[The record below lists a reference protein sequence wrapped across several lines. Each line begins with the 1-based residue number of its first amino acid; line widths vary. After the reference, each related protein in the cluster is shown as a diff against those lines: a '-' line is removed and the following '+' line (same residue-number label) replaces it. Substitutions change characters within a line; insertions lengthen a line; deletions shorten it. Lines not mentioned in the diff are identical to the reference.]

1 MPGMRLDEL
10 IGKLRQGGLDP
21 TAEDVADA
29 VWLAR
34 RLGAAPPSEAR
45 GQPDGTPDGA
55 PAADTEHTGDAPDV
69 PHTDDGGDADSAR
82 GATGRGA
89 ARSADGASPDS
100 GPAGPPADAPAAPVP
115 LLTPGL
121 GARPP
126 AAAPAAFPVR
136 APAAAALPGLLG
148 LEKALRALGRYRV
161 ASARSGDERIDEEAT
176 ADRAA
181 ASGILL
187 PVTRPGRRRRCD
199 VQLLMDTGPAMAVW
213 GRLVE
218 ELRQACQQSGA
229 FASVRVHHLYADDA
243 GVPLIGT
250 TAGPGRHTR
259 LRPADELHDPTGRR
273 ITFVISD
280 CVGPLWQ
287 NGSAQ
292 RLLHH
297 WPRTAP
303 LAVVQPLPPRLWGRT
318 ALPAEPGLLVRPAE
332 VGGRLGFRPDDEPWE
347 EPAPGARPVPVL
359 QPTPEAFEAFAR
371 LLGGAGPTSERAWA
385 ALTDPA
391 TPPPA
396 APAPAAPAARSDH
409 DLLRAFRAGASPGAL
424 RLAVYLAAAPLT
436 LPVMQ
441 LVQRAMLPDTG
452 PMELAEVLLGGL
464 LRQLPGTEDHPCFA
478 YPGRVQDLLLSSLDQ
493 DTAGLVLK
501 HCSAY
506 VERHFGRG
514 TRNFAALAAA
524 RLADH
529 DPGAGAGPLPEGSG
543 SPGDGGSV
551 EAELFASIPARVL
564 RFYLPDLVTPDPLT
578 EAERLLGQWHRLAD
592 PEVLRRARE
601 QALAAVAPGTAPGG
615 PRPHLVLGRILRAE
629 AGTAAARTTGGR
641 ADLLREA
648 ATALAAA
655 HAAASGDSRE
665 RAEAALELAGCRRE
679 LWQLTAESDPLARA
693 LDVLDPGLAPW
704 PMLTER
710 AREWFSARPTDDRE
724 PAGDDQVFRGDAQRE
739 GGALRD
745 GEALGDGGARLGDD
759 ALRDGGARPGDDARP
774 GGEAPRDG
782 DDALR
787 EGEAVRDGD
796 ARPGGEALPG
806 GDARPGDDA
815 LRDGEAV
822 RDGDARPGGDA
833 HPEPGTDPAAPD
845 AHPAAPVAGVP
856 APGPQVD
863 VPVAGV
869 PAPGPQVDVPVAGV
883 PAPGPQVDVPVTG
896 VPAPRP
902 QDDASVTGAPAP
914 RPQDDVTAT
923 TARTPRPQDDATG
936 TEVPV
941 PRGRGG
947 VPWAV
952 TAHRSRLL
960 LRGRILLDL
969 RHPGAAAGELREAC
983 ALLDAE
989 AAGDAV
995 RAPALLELARALRES
1010 GAEDGETRR
1019 ALLRARRSAGD
1030 DPGLLLPC
1038 LAALAAFHDAAGEA
1052 READAAYERAALL
1065 APAEGALRC
1074 RLLTSWGES
1083 LLRRASARDGAGTV
1097 DRAEQVLREALKSL
1111 PARSTQRGRLQGL
1124 VGSALAQ
1131 RFRHLGFLPD
1141 LFESRHLLGQAL
1153 RAAADAAVR
1162 AEVWLQ
1168 LGRVRL
1174 EGWYHAGAPVLMD
1187 ALQAYENAEREAQ
1200 SAYGADPG
1208 SVTAARARYGSG
1220 TVLALMGRPGAA
1232 RGAYRAARDQWQ
1244 RLVAAL
1250 REVDW
1255 ADVELSRA
1263 APADPLASAGRLMPE
1278 EQWREAAP
1286 PWWPWTQEW
1295 NNSAELDRS

>member
-1 MPGMRLDEL
+1 MPSVPNPFVSASGPVR
-10 IGKLRQGGLDP
+10 
-21 TAEDVADA
+21 TY
-29 VWLAR
+29 
-34 RLGAAPPSEAR
+34 
-45 GQPDGTPDGA
+45 GA
-55 PAADTEHTGDAPDV
+55 PRW
-69 PHTDDGGDADSAR
+69 AR
-82 GATGRGA
+82 N
-89 ARSADGASPDS
+89 PP
-100 GPAGPPADAPAAPVP
+100 PAGPPPPVA
-115 LLTPGL
+115 G
-121 GARPP
+121 

-213 GRLVE
+213 GQLVE

-229 FASVRVHHLYADDA
+229 FASVRVHHLYADDSGA
-243 GVPLIGT
+243 PLIGT

-318 ALPAEPGLLVRPAE
+318 ALPAEPGLLLRPAE

-391 TPPPA
+391 TRPPA
-396 APAPAAPAARSDH
+396 APAAPAPRGDH

-529 DPGAGAGPLPEGSG
+529 DPAAGAGPLPEGTG

-601 QALAAVAPGTAPGG
+601 QAQAAVAPGAAPGG
-615 PRPHLVLGRILRAE
+615 PRSHLALGRILRAE
-629 AGTAAARTTGGR
+629 AGTAAAR
-641 ADLLREA
+641 A
-648 ATALAAA
+648 
-655 HAAASGDSRE
+655 
-665 RAEAALELAGCRRE
+665 
-679 LWQLTAESDPLARA
+679 
-693 LDVLDPGLAPW
+693 
-704 PMLTER
+704 
-710 AREWFSARPTDDRE
+710 
-724 PAGDDQVFRGDAQRE
+724 
-739 GGALRD
+739 
-745 GEALGDGGARLGDD
+745 
-759 ALRDGGARPGDDARP
+759 
-774 GGEAPRDG
+774 
-782 DDALR
+782 
-787 EGEAVRDGD
+787 
-796 ARPGGEALPG
+796 
-806 GDARPGDDA
+806 
-815 LRDGEAV
+815 
-822 RDGDARPGGDA
+822 
-833 HPEPGTDPAAPD
+833 
-845 AHPAAPVAGVP
+845 
-856 APGPQVD
+856 
-863 VPVAGV
+863 
-869 PAPGPQVDVPVAGV
+869 
-883 PAPGPQVDVPVTG
+883 
-896 VPAPRP
+896 
-902 QDDASVTGAPAP
+902 
-914 RPQDDVTAT
+914 
-923 TARTPRPQDDATG
+923 
-936 TEVPV
+936 
-941 PRGRGG
+941 
-947 VPWAV
+947 
-952 TAHRSRLL
+952 
-960 LRGRILLDL
+960 
-969 RHPGAAAGELREAC
+969 
-983 ALLDAE
+983 
-989 AAGDAV
+989 
-995 RAPALLELARALRES
+995 
-1010 GAEDGETRR
+1010 
-1019 ALLRARRSAGD
+1019 
-1030 DPGLLLPC
+1030 
-1038 LAALAAFHDAAGEA
+1038 
-1052 READAAYERAALL
+1052 
-1065 APAEGALRC
+1065 
-1074 RLLTSWGES
+1074 
-1083 LLRRASARDGAGTV
+1083 
-1097 DRAEQVLREALKSL
+1097 
-1111 PARSTQRGRLQGL
+1111 
-1124 VGSALAQ
+1124 
-1131 RFRHLGFLPD
+1131 
-1141 LFESRHLLGQAL
+1141 
-1153 RAAADAAVR
+1153 
-1162 AEVWLQ
+1162 
-1168 LGRVRL
+1168 
-1174 EGWYHAGAPVLMD
+1174 
-1187 ALQAYENAEREAQ
+1187 
-1200 SAYGADPG
+1200 
-1208 SVTAARARYGSG
+1208 
-1220 TVLALMGRPGAA
+1220 
-1232 RGAYRAARDQWQ
+1232 
-1244 RLVAAL
+1244 
-1250 REVDW
+1250 
-1255 ADVELSRA
+1255 
-1263 APADPLASAGRLMPE
+1263 
-1278 EQWREAAP
+1278 
-1286 PWWPWTQEW
+1286 
-1295 NNSAELDRS
+1295 

>member
-45 GQPDGTPDGA
+45 GQPAGALDGA
-55 PAADTEHTGDAPDV
+55 PAADPENTGDAHDA
-69 PHTDDGGDADSAR
+69 HDAYDEAAADDAR
-82 GATGRGA
+82 GAAGRGA
-89 ARSADGASPDS
+89 ARHADGASPAS
-100 GPAGPPADAPAAPVP
+100 GPSGPTADAPAAPVP

-121 GARPP
+121 TARPQP
-126 AAAPAAFPVR
+126 GAVAPAAFPVR

-161 ASARSGDERIDEEAT
+161 ASVRSGDERLDEEAT

-213 GRLVE
+213 GQLVE

-229 FASVRVHHLYADDA
+229 FASVRVHHLYADDSGA
-243 GVPLIGT
+243 PLIGT
-250 TAGPGRHTR
+250 TAGPGRHIR

-318 ALPAEPGLLVRPAE
+318 ALPAEPGLLLRPAE
-332 VGGRLGFRPDDEPWE
+332 VGGRLGFRPDDEPWD

-396 APAPAAPAARSDH
+396 APAPAAPAPRSDH

-506 VERHFGRG
+506 VERHFGKG

-529 DPGAGAGPLPEGSG
+529 DPAAGAGPQPEGTG
-543 SPGDGGSV
+543 SPEDGGSV
-551 EAELFASIPARVL
+551 EAELFASVPARVL

-578 EAERLLGQWHRLAD
+578 EAERLLGQWYRMAD

-601 QALAAVAPGTAPGG
+601 QALAAVAPGAAAGG

-641 ADLLREA
+641 AELLREA

-655 HAAASGDSRE
+655 HAAAPGDSRE

-679 LWQLTAESDPLARA
+679 LWQLTAESGPLTQA
-693 LDVLDPGLAPW
+693 LEVLDPGLAPW
-704 PMLTER
+704 PGLAER
-710 AREWFSARPTDDRE
+710 AGEWFRARPD
-724 PAGDDQVFRGDAQRE
+724 
-739 GGALRD
+739 D
-745 GEALGDGGARLGDD
+745 GEPVADDD
-759 ALRDGGARPGDDARP
+759 ALPETDA
-774 GGEAPRDG
+774 
-782 DDALR
+782 
-787 EGEAVRDGD
+787 
-796 ARPGGEALPG
+796 ALPETG
-806 GDARPGDDA
+806 A
-815 LRDGEAV
+815 EA
-822 RDGDARPGGDA
+822 A
-833 HPEPGTDPAAPD
+833 EPGADPAAP
-845 AHPAAPVAGVP
+845 A
-856 APGPQVD
+856 
-863 VPVAGV
+863 
-869 PAPGPQVDVPVAGV
+869 
-883 PAPGPQVDVPVTG
+883 TG
-896 VPAPRP
+896 ARAPRAR
-902 QDDASVTGAPAP
+902 DDDTVTAAPAP
-914 RPQDDVTAT
+914 RIRDD
-923 TARTPRPQDDATG
+923 
-936 TEVPV
+936 
-941 PRGRGG
+941 

-960 LRGRILLDL
+960 LRGRVLLDL
-969 RHPGAAAGELREAC
+969 RHPGAAAGDLREAC

-989 AAGDAV
+989 GAPDTV

-1097 DRAEQVLREALKSL
+1097 DRAEYVLREALKSL

-1200 SAYGADPG
+1200 AAHGADPG

-1232 RGAYRAARDQWQ
+1232 RGAYRAAREQWQ
-1244 RLVAAL
+1244 RLVAVL

-1263 APADPLASAGRLMPE
+1263 APAEPLAGAGRLMPE

-1295 NNSAELDRS
+1295 NNSADLDRS